1 MKLEQIAAKVDLAL
15 PVPAAAPSGGS
26 LLVVAGLPGSG
37 KSLFA
42 RTLQGMV
49 PSVAI
54 STDIARGFLGYVPTR
69 SDEERRFVY
78 EVCYRV
84 AGKRLCEG
92 QRVIFDATNHTAA
105 HRSRLAELAEEC
117 HVPVAFCHVYASE
130 EVVRERL
137 RRRDSSD
144 RPEDKQSK
152 ARWGVYRLMVE
163 AQEPFARPHLEL
175 DSSTA
180 GPEELAA
187 AAREYWLEREYAG

>member
-49 PSVAI
+49 P
-54 STDIARGFLGYVPTR
+54 
-69 SDEERRFVY
+69 
-78 EVCYRV
+78 RV